1 MKLRPTTP
9 MKKVPMTPGK
19 PNPFDVTI
27 SDMASQRN
35 QSRHLQPV
43 VNEEDLNWNLP
54 SELKYWP
61 KIAWTP
67 QNGQRPH

>member
-43 VNEEDLNWNLP
+43 VNDEDLN
-54 SELKYWP
+54 
-61 KIAWTP
+61 
-67 QNGQRPH
+67 